1 MDVSLNKLWEM
12 VMARDNWGAAVHG
25 VTKSQTWMIDWT
37 ISIYENQNFYVSYMK
52 IWVYISIQE
61 NQIFVFSMWNMGVY
75 LRMWKFYFLYFLY
88 ENRSSDFSLALD
100 SFFFS
105 PADSVPYRG
114 CCQCTFPLTVCVCS
128 LSSRLFPAFIV
139 CELVRMSIL
148 NGGIWFLVVILF
160 GIPAAIRNAEHHV
173 PWGCVVFYLISF

>member
-25 VTKSQTWMIDWT
+25 VTKSQTWLIDWT

-100 SFFFS
+100 SFFS
-105 PADSVPYRG
+105 LLQILSLIEAVANVHSHWQCACVPFPPGSFLPLLFVNLWG
-114 CCQCTFPLTVCVCS
+114 CPFWMVGFDFS
-128 LSSRLFPAFIV
+128 LSFCSAFLQQLGMLSI
-139 CELVRMSIL
+139 MSHEAV
-148 NGGIWFLVVILF
+148 WYFT
-160 GIPAAIRNAEHHV
+160 
-173 PWGCVVFYLISF
+173 